1 MVRGESAQH
10 DKPRAVSTDLAA
22 RVLDLLLLLAN
33 AEHDIHVVVILQ
45 DEQFITSPSR
55 QSIKHSNELPVR
67 QTFDLRVVQL
77 RFDLKHDGLAD
88 CEVKIHHTTVK
99 IRPLL
104 HSTSTKSDNDNVL
117 QQDADWL
124 SPSQSSCAWPAALKR
139 FEWSHLQRQSRY
151 HQHRFQPSQHTPSLA
166 PVGPRKGRRE
176 QRRRHRKHRLHCPSL
191 RLSATWPSRWCPFV
205 IDFNGILE
213 FRHGVHWLRGRAG
226 VRYRR
231 RSTVFGWH
239 CLTLTL
245 PAQKK
250 RAEPARGR
258 PGR

>member
-213 FRHGVHWLRGRAG
+213 FRHG
-226 VRYRR
+226 
-231 RSTVFGWH
+231 
-239 CLTLTL
+239 
-245 PAQKK
+245 PK
-250 RAEPARGR
+250 RT
-258 PGR
+258 